1 MSDPTKLPNY
11 QIVAIALAL
20 LDGAKKKVHTEEIAE
35 RVLLMA
41 PDRFS
46 WRLPQYRE
54 KGWPDK
60 FLVKCALEDAQK
72 RKNGYLVEGRCAA
85 EISKDGWRLTPAGA
99 EWVRTQSHLLRLGQQ
114 QPSSR
119 LPKQD
124 AQRFLKR
131 LRSQP
136 LYRRFVNDGSLTSSS
151 PYDLTDMLNT
161 SPDAPKDVIAIKFG
175 RLRSTAELV
184 GDRNIIR
191 FLEACIDA
199 FPHVLPTGEGVN
211 EGNNEDQGR
220 PGNRPSGG

>member
-1 MSDPTKLPNY
+1 MPDVSELPNH

-20 LDGAKKKVHTEEIAE
+20 LDGAEKKVHTEEIAE
-35 RVLLMA
+35 RALLMA

-46 WRLPQYRE
+46 WRLPRYRE

-72 RKNGYLVEGRCAA
+72 RKNGSLVEGHCAA
-85 EISKDGWRLTPAGA
+85 ETSKDGWRLTAAGA
-99 EWVRTQSHLLRLGQQ
+99 EWVRAQSHLLQLSRRH
-114 QPSSR
+114 PSSR
-119 LPKQD
+119 LPKLE

-136 LYRRFVNDGSLTSSS
+136 LYRQFVADGSLSSS
-151 PYDLTDMLNT
+151 NLYDLTDMLNS
-161 SPDAPKDVIAIKFG
+161 SPDAPRDVIAIKFG

-191 FLEACIDA
+191 FLEGCIDA
-199 FPHVLPTGEGVN
+199 FPQVLGTEEGVN
-211 EGNNEDQGR
+211 EGNSDD
-220 PGNRPSGG
+220 